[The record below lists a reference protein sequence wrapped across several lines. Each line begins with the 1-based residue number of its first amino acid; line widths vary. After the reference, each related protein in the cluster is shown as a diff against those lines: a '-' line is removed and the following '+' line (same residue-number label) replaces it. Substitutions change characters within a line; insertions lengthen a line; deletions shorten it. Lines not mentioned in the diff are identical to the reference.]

1 MRTTVTIDPDVA
13 ALLREEMERSRLPLK
28 QVLNQAI
35 RRGLR
40 PASGPGRPAVRTRPC
55 DLEFKPGIDLE
66 RLNQLAGELEAEEFR
81 SGSRPSPPGCG

>member
-13 ALLREEMERSRLPLK
+13 ALLREEVERSRRPFK

-40 PASGPGRPAVRTRPC
+40 GTGGESRVVRTRPH
-55 DLEFKPGIDLE
+55 DFDFKPGVDLD
-66 RLNQLAGELEAEEFR
+66 RLNQLADELEAEEFR
-81 SGSRPSPPGCG
+81 KRFETSR